1 MDIIIMI
8 SLCISLYTRFRNA
21 GVSGAA
27 PYNSG
32 IIACLLGGEI
42 FGYIILYWGLNADW
56 SFSFVLFLLFFV
68 GGIVGAAFIY
78 KAGTK
83 KLAAEVAK
91 IYQANGMMQPPF
103 GGVPY
108 TGQPYYGAQPGQP
121 YPGAAPY
128 GQPYPPTYGQQPYY
142 GAQPGQ
148 PYPGQPYPGGAPYGQ
163 QQPPY
168 GYPPVQQQPGQP
180 VQQPAPVQ
188 PPFNTPPAAEPA
200 TPAAEALQAEVQ
212 PPVQE
217 PAAPTT
223 ENGES
228 PLK

>member
-21 GVSGAA
+21 GVKGAA
-27 PYNSG
+27 PYNFG
-32 IIACLLGGEI
+32 IVASLLGGE
-42 FGYIILYWGLNADW
+42 FFVVLTLYLGRYEDWTVIIC
-56 SFSFVLFLLFFV
+56 LLFFV
-68 GGIVGAAFIY
+68 GGIVCAASIY

-91 IYQANGMMQPPF
+91 IYQANGMMQSPF

-163 QQPPY
+163 QQSLPPLRPRHCRQMY
-168 GYPPVQQQPGQP
+168 SPLCKN
-180 VQQPAPVQ
+180 Q
-188 PPFNTPPAAEPA
+188 PPPLPKTAR
-200 TPAAEALQAEVQ
+200 
-212 PPVQE
+212 
-217 PAAPTT
+217 AP
-223 ENGES
+223 
-228 PLK
+228 